1 MNSRNEEEMIE
12 VAEYVYSFKKNDGEP
27 KIIVRTIE
35 YLTALAAGTQQWM
48 LTTLTQTPNRATPS
62 YQVSISWYTIQ

>member
-1 MNSRNEEEMIE
+1 MIE

-35 YLTALAAGTQQWM
+35 YLTALAAGTQQ
-48 LTTLTQTPNRATPS
+48 
-62 YQVSISWYTIQ
+62 